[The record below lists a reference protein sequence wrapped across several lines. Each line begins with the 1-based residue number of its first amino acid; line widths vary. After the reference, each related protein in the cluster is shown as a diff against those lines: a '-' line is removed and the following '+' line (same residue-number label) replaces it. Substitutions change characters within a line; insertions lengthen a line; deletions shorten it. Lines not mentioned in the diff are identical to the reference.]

1 MPFSNLRK
9 PELLSP
15 AGSIEAVK
23 AAIANG
29 CDAIYLG
36 GKQFNARAFAA
47 NFDNQQLEE
56 VCDYAHLRRVKIYV
70 TVNTLYKDSEFAELA
85 QFIDQLSQMGVDG
98 LIMQDLGAISFVR
111 ANFPDLPVHAS
122 TQLTSNSLDDVL
134 FYQDLGVR
142 TVVMS
147 RELSIEEVRRCV
159 ENSHINI
166 EVFVHGALCVGYSGQ
181 CLFSSLL
188 GDRSGNRGK
197 CAQGCRMYYQL
208 AKGEQKY
215 DEGYLISTK
224 DICTLELLPQLIE
237 AGVAS
242 FKIEGRMKSP
252 QYVGLVTSIYRY
264 YIDLYFKDP
273 QHYSVRREDVER
285 LLQIFNREGFSSG
298 YFKTHSGL
306 DMMSKNSPKDT
317 GLRIGTV
324 ERYDVRNQ
332 KVQIR
337 LEKPLHKADGIAI
350 GTYGCGINQD
360 YNANQLIT
368 LPFEGRCRSGDIVY
382 RTFDKKLND
391 EVSAH
396 LTGQFHYLQ
405 LKAYASFRS
414 DQKAYLKLCDDNG
427 HCVEAYGETVQKALK
442 QPVGSDRI
450 REQLLKTGNTVYQIS
465 ELQIEADEDIF
476 MPLSQI
482 NQLRAKACEMMDE
495 TIIRSYKRKPAAYR
509 LDSPQ
514 ERGRSKKAFSA
525 LVATSQ
531 QLEAVCR
538 YPQITRVYM
547 QMNGEMMNELDEKI
561 SAIHQSGKQA
571 YMALP
576 RIMRDY

>member
-1 MPFSNLRK
+1 MPFCQKRK

-23 AAIANG
+23 AAVANG

-56 VCDYAHLRRVKIYV
+56 VCDYAHLRKVKIYV
-70 TVNTLYKDSEFAELA
+70 TVNTLYKDSEFEEL
-85 QFIDQLSQMGVDG
+85 FEFVNELSQMGVDG

-111 ANFPDLPVHAS
+111 KHFPDLPVHAS
-122 TQLTSNSLDDVL
+122 TQLTSNGLDDVL
-134 FYQDLGVR
+134 FYQDLGVK

-147 RELSIEEVRRCV
+147 RELSVEEVKRCID
-159 ENSHINI
+159 NSNINI

-208 AKGEQKY
+208 ARGEQKF

-224 DICTLELLPQLIE
+224 DICTLELLPQLID

-264 YIDLYFKDP
+264 YIDRYWEDP
-273 QHYSVRREDVER
+273 EHFEVKKEDVER

-324 ERYDVRNQ
+324 ERYDSSRQ
-332 KVQIR
+332 RVQIR
-337 LEKPLHKADGIAI
+337 LEKELHKADGIAI
-350 GTYGCGINQD
+350 GSYGCGINQD
-360 YNANQLIT
+360 YNANQVIS
-368 LPFEGRCRSGDIVY
+368 LPFEGKCRNGDIVY

-391 EVSAH
+391 EVSSH
-396 LTGQFHYLQ
+396 LTGQFHYIQ
-405 LKAYASFRS
+405 LEAKAVFHKEQEAFLS
-414 DQKAYLKLCDDNG
+414 LKDEYGNQIE
-427 HCVEAYGETVQKALK
+427 VRGETVQKAQK
-442 QPVGSDRI
+442 QPLSTDRI
-450 REQLLKTGNTVYQIS
+450 KEQLLKTGNTVYQIS
-465 ELQIEADEDIF
+465 VLQIEADEDIF

-495 TIIRSYKRKPAAYR
+495 KIIKSFKRKPAIWN
-509 LDSPQ
+509 LEK
-514 ERGRSKKAFSA
+514 ERTLKVNEKTFTA
-525 LVATSQ
+525 LVNTFEQLTSV
-531 QLEAVCR
+531 LE
-538 YPQITRVYM
+538 YPQITRVYL
-547 QMNGEMMNELDEKI
+547 QMNAELMNGLTEKI
-561 SAIHQSGKQA
+561 DRIHSCGKQA
-571 YMALP
+571 YIALP
-576 RIMRDY
+576 RILRD